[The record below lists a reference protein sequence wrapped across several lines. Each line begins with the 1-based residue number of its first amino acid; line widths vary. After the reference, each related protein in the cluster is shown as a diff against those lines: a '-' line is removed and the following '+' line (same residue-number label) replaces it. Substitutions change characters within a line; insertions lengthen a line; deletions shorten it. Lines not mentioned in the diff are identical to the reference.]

1 MLNKIKLTWVN
12 INLFHCKAWWWTDSH
27 FILFPGLLKI
37 IALSA
42 LGSATHFIECM
53 GRLSGDGCLKNF
65 CTWYRKK
72 YPISTSAL
80 FPNSATLYL
89 TVVHQKGSLI
99 WSLNVVWTHAMLQI
113 SFTTNSSEVFLPEI
127 YFLTCTSESQ
137 PEKHNWISCNKLG
150 CLSILIRMI
159 GNLFS
164 QWKS

>member
-27 FILFPGLLKI
+27 FILFPGLLQI

-53 GRLSGDGCLKNF
+53 GGCQEIGALRTFALGIEK
-65 CTWYRKK
+65 R

-99 WSLNVVWTHAMLQI
+99 WSLWVVWAHSMLQI
-113 SFTTNSSEVFLPEI
+113 SFTSNSLQVFPPEI